1 MLRICRYASTVQYL
15 ERSLLLRRHSRQW
28 ERLYASQLSIC
39 LFFCLS
45 PKCVHGTQKQFRAMS
60 LIRINRK
67 SYTGCSKN
75 PIIGPLKFKM
85 AEIRHLENREIA
97 MNKYSSAVAKR
108 PRDASYLSVV
118 SFNSTIPIEWSFL
131 YFGFV
136 FTTFIRTI
144 RFYSVVFGVMSRLA
158 VIHTIHGRPWL
169 RIARGAARPRLVC
182 IALYTIEICGNDFRV
197 PIASHSHFP
206 WLRSNS
212 HSRPLEIF
220 DAEYLKNGTTYTD
233 IESLKY

>member
-144 RFYSVVFGVMSRLA
+144 RFYSVVFSVMSRLA
-158 VIHTIHGRPWL
+158 VIHTIHGRPW
-169 RIARGAARPRLVC
+169 
-182 IALYTIEICGNDFRV
+182 
-197 PIASHSHFP
+197 
-206 WLRSNS
+206 
-212 HSRPLEIF
+212 
-220 DAEYLKNGTTYTD
+220 
-233 IESLKY
+233 

>member
-1 MLRICRYASTVQYL
+1 
-15 ERSLLLRRHSRQW
+15 
-28 ERLYASQLSIC
+28 
-39 LFFCLS
+39 
-45 PKCVHGTQKQFRAMS
+45 MS

-118 SFNSTIPIEWSFL
+118 SFNSTIPIEWSFFIL
-131 YFGFV
+131 RFRIYHFYTYNSILFCCLRRNV
-136 FTTFIRTI
+136 EACCHTHDSRTTMIA
-144 RFYSVVFGVMSRLA
+144 YS
-158 VIHTIHGRPWL
+158 
-169 RIARGAARPRLVC
+169 ARRRETALDIG

-206 WLRSNS
+206 
-212 HSRPLEIF
+212 
-220 DAEYLKNGTTYTD
+220 
-233 IESLKY
+233 